1 MATNIQYQPN
11 TVETIADNHGEAYIN
26 VILNEN
32 KQLKEL
38 NEKLYKKTMNQKR
51 KLLRLKKKLYG
62 GNSESINAPLDTQWE
77 DVTDVLAE
85 LNKKNE

>member
-1 MATNIQYQPN
+1 
-11 TVETIADNHGEAYIN
+11 
-26 VILNEN
+26 
-32 KQLKEL
+32 
-38 NEKLYKKTMNQKR
+38 MNQKR

>member
-11 TVETIADNHGEAYIN
+11 NIETILENHDESSIN

-62 GNSESINAPLDTQWE
+62 GNSESINSLLDTQWE

>member
-1 MATNIQYQPN
+1 MTTNTQCQPN
-11 TVETIADNHGEAYIN
+11 TLEPVYSDFEPSYIES
-26 VILNEN
+26 VLNEN

-38 NEKLYKKTMNQKR
+38 NEKLYKRTLNQKR

-62 GNSESINAPLDTQWE
+62 GNSESVETPIDSQWE

-85 LNKKNE
+85 LSKKNK